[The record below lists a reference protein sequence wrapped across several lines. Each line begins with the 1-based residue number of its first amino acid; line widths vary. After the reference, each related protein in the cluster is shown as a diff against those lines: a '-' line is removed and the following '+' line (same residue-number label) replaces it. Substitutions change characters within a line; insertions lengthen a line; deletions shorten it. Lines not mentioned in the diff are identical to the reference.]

1 MTHSFGDVVLVPFPF
16 TDQSGAKKRPAV
28 IVSSSGYNAHRRD
41 LVIMAITSQVHT
53 QLGFGEALVADWQT
67 AGLIKPS
74 VLMGGQGAGGQVLF
88 FAFCQLDSRPWQDPF
103 VWSSQVRCTTLRLE
117 VTGGRTSIARTGT
130 DGCSSMSSVACTDA
144 STGRCTP
151 TA

>member
-28 IVSSSGYNAHRRD
+28 IVSSRGYNAHRRD

-74 VLMGGQGAGGQVLF
+74 VLKPVLTTIEQGLVARTLGKL
-88 FAFCQLDSRPWQDPF
+88 AAPDLR
-103 VWSSQVRCTTLRLE
+103 TLRAA
-117 VTGGRTSIARTGT
+117 IAQVIG
-130 DGCSSMSSVACTDA
+130 
-144 STGRCTP
+144 
-151 TA
+151 